1 VAESADDQNV
11 SKLERISEA
20 NLPGHLG
27 SEGGGKKAA
36 PPVIR
41 PPAGKKIEDFQLSYA
56 LDFLHG
62 KPAPAAPAKTAAA
75 N

>member
-1 VAESADDQNV
+1 
-11 SKLERISEA
+11 
-20 NLPGHLG
+20 
-27 SEGGGKKAA
+27 
-36 PPVIR
+36 VIR

-62 KPAPAAPAKTAAA
+62 KSAPATSAKTAAA